1 MSVLRHLD
9 LSSRTSKV
17 QLLLNGEAIVT
28 IAWFLDLTR
37 RSSVVH
43 RWRVTMVIGRHLHR
57 PMVLWKTVEP
67 RMIHFGFRYILP
79 HFTVFYL
86 YECIVF
92 SHYSLCLS
100 FCQCHTCLPFG
111 SSHGEMRML
120 RMMRPMGWRRSSV
133 VHRWRVTMVIGR
145 HLHRPMVLWKTVEPR
160 MIHFGFR
167 YILPHF
173 TVFYLYECIVF
184 SHYSLCLSFCQCHT
198 CLPFGSSHGEMRMLR
213 MMRPMG
219 WREAVING
227 KWMVWF
233 MKKT

>member
-1 MSVLRHLD
+1 MSVENELACSILPILSYSAGALPHVILGGDLNCLPETGAARPLFAPCQYCPCSLLLCPIYRVARLRHLD

-120 RMMRPMGWRRSSV
+120 RMMRPMGWR
-133 VHRWRVTMVIGR
+133 
-145 HLHRPMVLWKTVEPR
+145 
-160 MIHFGFR
+160 
-167 YILPHF
+167 
-173 TVFYLYECIVF
+173 
-184 SHYSLCLSFCQCHT
+184 
-198 CLPFGSSHGEMRMLR
+198 
-213 MMRPMG
+213 
-219 WREAVING
+219 EAVING